1 MGNSKEM
8 IDFSK
13 IEDLKK
19 VKLNFGDVLA
29 VTMNLDVM
37 QDEEIAVYL
46 EVLREIFPKNEI
58 LIISKKV
65 ELSVISK
72 ENIK

>member
-1 MGNSKEM
+1 M

-13 IEDLKK
+13 IDDLKK